1 MSVSVCFRR
10 AMRVMTE
17 PIDDAKRV
25 SGMFLSVFDMFKV
38 GIGPSSSHTM
48 GPMVAAGRFLDLMRA
63 SPFAFAGVRASLH
76 GSLAFTGVGHAT
88 DRATVLGLAG
98 FMPESYDRGLAD
110 AAMAKIVETRQL
122 APEGLGVLRFDPKV
136 DLTFD
141 FGPNLPGHANGM
153 ILMATDA
160 QGDVT
165 LRETYYSIGGG
176 FVMTEAELAA
186 GKDTDAGAPVP
197 YPFKSAAEMLKMAR
211 SSGKS
216 IAGMKR
222 ANEISRGGSESLR
235 TGTAR
240 IWQVMSDCI
249 DRGLTHDG
257 ILPGGLNVK
266 RRAKGIHEA
275 LLDERGMNLS
285 APHTINDW
293 MSAYAMAVNEENA
306 AGGQVVTAPTNGAAG
321 VVPAT
326 IRYYLDHVP
335 GASASHVEDF
345 LLTAAAIGG
354 LVKFNASISG
364 AEAGCQAEVGSA
376 AAMAAAG
383 LCAVM
388 GGTPEQIENAA
399 EIALEHHLGMTCDP
413 VKGLVQVPC
422 IERNGLGAIKAVS
435 AASLALRGDG
445 THLVPL
451 DACIETM
458 RQTGADMSEKYKET
472 SLGGLAVNIPNC

>member
-1 MSVSVCFRR
+1 
-10 AMRVMTE
+10 
-17 PIDDAKRV
+17 
-25 SGMFLSVFDMFKV
+25 MFLSVFDMFKV

-48 GPMVAAGRFLDLMRA
+48 GPMVAANRFLDQMRA
-63 SPFAFAGVRASLH
+63 SPFQFAGVRASLH

-88 DRATVLGLAG
+88 DRATILGLMG
-98 FMPESYDRGLAD
+98 FTPDTYDHEKAQGALATLK
-110 AAMAKIVETRQL
+110 ATREIHNLDLPPL
-122 APEGLGVLRFDPKV
+122 AFDPDADV
-136 DLTFD
+136 LFDYDTPLT
-141 FGPNLPGHANGM
+141 GHANGM

-160 QGDVT
+160 QGDVI
-165 LRETYYSIGGG
+165 LRQVFYSIGGG
-176 FVMTEAELAA
+176 FVMTEEELAA
-186 GKDTDAGAPVP
+186 GKNTDEGDPVP
-197 YPFKSAAEMLKMAR
+197 FPFKSAREMLDMANA
-211 SSGKS
+211 SGKT
-216 IAGMKR
+216 IADMKR
-222 ANEISRGGSESLR
+222 ANEHARGTVEGLR

-240 IWQVMSDCI
+240 LWTVMNDCI
-249 DRGLTHDG
+249 NRGLSTDG
-257 ILPGGLNVK
+257 ILPGGLQVK
-266 RRAKGIHEA
+266 RRAKGIFDA
-275 LLDERGMNLS
+275 LIAERGMNLN

-293 MSAYAMAVNEENA
+293 MSVYAMAVNEENA

-321 VVPAT
+321 VLPAT
-326 IRYYLDHVP
+326 LRYYLDHVP
-335 GASASHVEDF
+335 GASEDHIHDF

-383 LCAVM
+383 LCAVL
-388 GGTPEQIENAA
+388 GGSPEQIENAA

-422 IERNGLGAIKAVS
+422 IERNGLGAIKAIS

-458 RQTGADMSEKYKET
+458 RQTGVDMSEKYKET
-472 SLGGLAVNIPNC
+472 SLGGLAVNVPNC